1 MKNAFKNKRAELN
14 KRKGMKAFKSTLRMQ
29 QDIMRVKLLQ
39 KLAFGPKYD
48 SN

>member
-14 KRKGMKAFKSTLRMQ
+14 ERKGMKALKSTLRTQ

-39 KLAFGPKYD
+39 KIGIWAQV
-48 SN
+48 